1 MDSPFID
8 TIDDGMRELRFSVR
22 SQQRPTSK
30 GPFHQVKVGQV
41 VIPIYR
47 SDVQGFPR
55 FFVSYYEKGFRIR
68 RSFTNLDEAKREAR
82 IAGERVVSC
91 RTQAPRI
98 APHECDALL
107 ASKKI
112 LEKSGLSLLPTV
124 QEYAQCHELLG
135 GRSLLGAIKD
145 YVERNKGVRTG
156 VTVAT
161 AAKEFLEAKE
171 ADGMSTRYMA
181 QLRSDVNRFVAAF
194 PCPILHIKSHQ
205 IDEWL
210 RKLGGAPRTRNSTH
224 TSICTFF
231 SWAKSSSYLPKNE
244 ETEAEALSK
253 VKTGDTETEI
263 FTPEQMQTILDA
275 ATPEM
280 IPFIVLGA
288 FAGMRAAEI
297 VRIDW
302 SAIDFKRKIIMIRA
316 GQAKTASRRIIPI
329 TDNLSAWLQPHVGE
343 GLVVP
348 SAEVYRKVTDHARKL
363 KIEWPHNVLR
373 HSYIS
378 YRIAKIKNAQ
388 EVALEAGNSPTI
400 IFKHYR
406 ELATEDQADA
416 WFSINPT
423 ASNKPAP
430 KLDIAKIKKGIRKRR
445 LAQKNAAKMATVEE

>member
-1 MDSPFID
+1 MDTPFID
-8 TIDDGMRELRFSVR
+8 TLLHVMSENFQPVR
-22 SQQRPTSK
+22 SQRRPAK
-30 GPFHQVKVGQV
+30 GQTIQIKVGSV
-41 VIPIYR
+41 SVPIYR
-47 SDVQGFPR
+47 SQNNGLPR
-55 FFVSYYEKGFRIR
+55 FFVAFYHNGQRIR
-68 RSFTNLDEAKREAR
+68 RSFSDLEEAKKEAR
-82 IAGERVVSC
+82 KAG
-91 RTQAPRI
+91 Q
-98 APHECDALL
+98 
-107 ASKKI
+107 KI
-112 LEKSGLSLLPTV
+112 MAGFSHANDLSTSDRDVFLNAKACLEKAGLSLLPAV

-135 GRSLLGAIKD
+135 GGSLLGAIKD

-156 VTVAT
+156 VTVAD
-161 AAKEFLEAKE
+161 AAKEFLKAKE

-181 QLRSDVNRFVAAF
+181 QLRSDVNRFVTAF

-231 SWAKSSSYLPKNE
+231 SWAKSASYLPKNE

-263 FTPEQMQTILDA
+263 FTPAQMKTILDA

-329 TDNLSAWLQPHVGE
+329 SDNLSAWLQPHVDE

-416 WFSINPT
+416 WFAINPT
-423 ASNKPAP
+423 DSNKPAP

-445 LAQKNAAKMATVEE
+445 LAKKNAAKMAALAE

>member
-1 MDSPFID
+1 MDSTIFD
-8 TIDDGMRELRFSVR
+8 TPDDGMREVRFSVR
-22 SQQRPTSK
+22 PHNQPTGK
-30 GPFHQVKVGQV
+30 GPFQQVKVGQV

-47 SDVQGFPR
+47 SEAQGFPR
-55 FFVSYYEKGFRIR
+55 FFVVYYEKGFRIR
-68 RSFTNLDEAKREAR
+68 RSFTDFEEAKREAR
-82 IAGERVVSC
+82 LAGERVVAG
-91 RTQAPRI
+91 RTQAPRM
-98 APHECDALL
+98 APHECDVHLT
-107 ASKKI
+107 SKKI
-112 LEKSGLSLLPTV
+112 LEKFGLSMLPVV
-124 QEYAQCHELLG
+124 QEYTQCHELLG
-135 GRSLLGAIKD
+135 GGSLLGAIKD

-156 VTVAT
+156 VTVAD
-161 AAKEFLEAKE
+161 AAKEFLKAKE

-181 QLRSDVNRFVAAF
+181 QLRSDVNRFAAAF

-263 FTPEQMQTILDA
+263 FTPEQMKTILDA

-329 TDNLSAWLQPHVGE
+329 SDNLSAWLQPHVDE

-416 WFSINPT
+416 WFGINST
-423 ASNKPAP
+423 SSNKPAP
-430 KLDIAKIKKGIRKRR
+430 KLDVAKIKKGIRKRR
-445 LAQKNAAKMATVEE
+445 LAKRMR

>member
-1 MDSPFID
+1 MDIRAVRLADFQEMDSHFID
-8 TIDDGMRELRFSVR
+8 TLLHVMSENFQSVR
-22 SQQRPTSK
+22 SQRRPAK
-30 GPFHQVKVGQV
+30 GQTIQVKVGSV
-41 VIPIYR
+41 SVPIYR
-47 SDVQGFPR
+47 SENNGLPR
-55 FFVSYYEKGFRIR
+55 YFVAFYHNGQRVR
-68 RSFTNLDEAKREAR
+68 RSFSDLEEAKKEAR
-82 IAGERVVSC
+82 KAAQKIMAGFSHANDLSTSDREVYLN
-91 RTQAPRI
+91 A
-98 APHECDALL
+98 
-107 ASKKI
+107 KI
-112 LEKSGLSLLPTV
+112 CLEKSGHSLLPAV

-135 GRSLLGAIKD
+135 GGSLLGAIKD

-156 VTVAT
+156 VTVAD
-161 AAKEFLEAKE
+161 AAKEFLKAKE

-194 PCPILHIKSHQ
+194 PCHILHIKSHQ

-231 SWAKSSSYLPKNE
+231 SWAKSASYLAKNE

-263 FTPEQMQTILDA
+263 FKPEQMKTILDA

-280 IPFIVLGA
+280 VPFIVLGA

-297 VRIDW
+297 VRINW
-302 SAIDFKRKIIMIRA
+302 SAVDFGRKIIMIRA

-329 TDNLSAWLQPHVGE
+329 SENLAAWLRPHAGE
-343 GLVVP
+343 GLIVKND
-348 SAEVYRKVTDHARKL
+348 EIYRKVTSLARKL
-363 KIEWPHNVLR
+363 EIEWPHNVLR

-406 ELATEDQADA
+406 ELATEDDADR
-416 WFSINPT
+416 WFEIM
-423 ASNKPAP
+423 P
-430 KLDIAKIKKGIRKRR
+430 KK
-445 LAQKNAAKMATVEE
+445 Q